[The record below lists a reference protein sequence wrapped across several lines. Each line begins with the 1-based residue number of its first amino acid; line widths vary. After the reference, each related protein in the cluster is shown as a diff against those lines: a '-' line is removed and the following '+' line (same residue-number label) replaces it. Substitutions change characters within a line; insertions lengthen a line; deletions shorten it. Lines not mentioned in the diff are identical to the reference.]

1 MIVDYLFVIHCT
13 TQVSRVDRSI
23 AMDLENWMLS
33 VSANCHTVAFYK
45 VPTGSMI
52 GYVMGKAN
60 EGCGSPILTYV

>member
-1 MIVDYLFVIHCT
+1 M
-13 TQVSRVDRSI
+13 SRVDRSI

-52 GYVMGKAN
+52 GYVMGKAH
-60 EGCGSPILTYV
+60 EGCGSPILIHV